1 MVSIKVNL
9 ADKANYGTKRK
20 TSAIKYIVVHYTA
33 NDGDTDENNG
43 NYFQNNVVKTS
54 AHYFVDDDS
63 VTQSVPDEF
72 NAYHCGTTGGYKHP
86 TCRNSNSIGVE
97 ICDDV
102 RNGVIYPSA
111 KTIENAL
118 ELVRLLMKKYNV
130 PVANVV
136 RHYDVTGKLCPA
148 YWAGTT
154 EKDAKWRT
162 EFWNKLGTTKVVTP
176 TPTANTNGV
185 DYAASRSEAY
195 NNKVY
200 VVTASALNM
209 RAGAGTGKKVLRVLK
224 RGERLECYGYY
235 TKVGTTVWLYVKD
248 KYGMTGFVSKNY
260 VK

>member
-1 MVSIKVNL
+1 MVEIKVDL
-9 ADKANYGTKRK
+9 AHKSNYGTKRK

-63 VTQSVPDEF
+63 ITQSVPDDY
-72 NAYHCGTTGGYKHP
+72 NAYHCGTTKKYKHP

-102 RNGVIYPSA
+102 KNGVIYPSA
-111 KTIENAL
+111 KTIANTL
-118 ELVRLLMKKYNV
+118 ELVRHLMKKYNI
-130 PVANVV
+130 PVANVI

-148 YWAGTT
+148 YWAGTA
-154 EKDAKWRT
+154 EKDKKWKT
-162 EFWNKLGTTKVVTP
+162 EFWDKLGAKATP
-176 TPTANTNGV
+176 APKADKNGV
-185 DYAASRSEAY
+185 DYAAARSETY

-200 VVTASALNM
+200 TVAASALNM

-235 TKVGTTVWLYVKD
+235 TKVGADVWLYVKD
-248 KYGMTGFVSKNY
+248 KFGTVGFVSKKY
-260 VK
+260 LK